1 LTSRT
6 ETLVDDAL
14 RAASVG
20 ALVHAAVAASEVDPS
35 LGRWHLAGLAVSLYA
50 AAGVVA
56 GGLGALVS
64 HGLSRRGWLGR
75 TGAASI
81 LFALFPLAAFY
92 VAVELNLHVITAHNI
107 YSPVSIAGTSAA
119 LAGLAA
125 AFVGLCRLLTRRLTA
140 PMPALAPWSRAAAS
154 GTLAL
159 VLALPWVLGGP
170 HGERAPGPHGTPP
183 GDAPNVVVFV
193 SDCLRADH
201 VSAAGYERPTTPLFD
216 RIAGEGLYFR
226 DAHAAASWTLP
237 SVVGLLTSSAPGIAV
252 APGGLASVVQVTTLP
267 EVLAGHGYTTYAASN
282 NPHLAGPFG
291 IRSRFQHFDDGVS
304 PYVLALEATEVGWV
318 RQRVLVP
325 RDADLADQVIAA
337 VAELPEPFLVYV
349 HLMGGH
355 APYEL
360 PSGYT
365 PPFAIPDAPGE
376 DITSPYPGMEVDA
389 AERESLI
396 GRYDALVRN
405 ADDQFGRILAAV
417 ERRGGPERTL
427 VVYTADHGEAFGD
440 HGDWTHGNTLHGESV
455 HVPLAMRMP
464 GRVAVG
470 ERRDL
475 ASLIDVAPTI
485 LSLVHGGTTEAP
497 PSFHGVDLAASS
509 AAPTAAPVEVLSE
522 LGPSLR
528 ALITREWKYVRDVS
542 DGRVWLFDRLADP
555 TELVDVAAAHP
566 DVVRELGVRLD
577 AFVGSTPGALAASDE
592 PVSEELMEQL
602 RALGYVEGAGHAA
615 EGEVA
620 SP

>member
-1 LTSRT
+1 MTARAEALA
-6 ETLVDDAL
+6 DDTL
-14 RAASVG
+14 RAGLAA
-20 ALVHAAVAASEVDPS
+20 ALVHGAVAACEVDPS
-35 LGRWHLAGLAVSLYA
+35 LGRWHIAGLAVAIYA
-50 AAGVVA
+50 AAGVLA
-56 GGLGALVS
+56 GGLGALAS
-64 HGLSRRGWLGR
+64 QALSRRGVLAH
-75 TGAASI
+75 TGAASFV
-81 LFALFPLAAFY
+81 FALFPLAAFY

-119 LAGLAA
+119 LVALAA
-125 AFVGLCRLLTRRLTA
+125 GFVGLGLGLTRRLA
-140 PMPALAPWSRAAAS
+140 RPLPSLAPWSRAAAS
-154 GTLAL
+154 GALAL
-159 VLALPWVLGGP
+159 VLGLPWVLGGA
-170 HGERAPGPHGTPP
+170 HGERAPAPRGTPP
-183 GDAPNVVVFV
+183 RDAPNVVIFV

-201 VSAAGYERPTTPLFD
+201 VSAAGYPRPTTPLFD
-216 RIAGEGLYFR
+216 RVAREGLYFR

-237 SVVGLLTSSAPGIAV
+237 SVVGLLTSSAPGIEV
-252 APGGLASVVQVTTLP
+252 APGGLARVVQVTTLP
-267 EVLAGHGYTTYAASN
+267 EVLAEHGYTTYAASN

-291 IRSRFQHFDDGVS
+291 IRSRFQHFDDGVP
-304 PYVLALEATEVGWV
+304 PYVLALESTEVGWV

-325 RDADLADQVIAA
+325 RDADLAEQVIAA
-337 VAELPEPFLVYV
+337 VAELPEPFFVYV

-360 PSGYT
+360 PTGYT
-365 PPFAIPDAPGE
+365 PPFAIPEAPGE
-376 DITSPYPGMEVDA
+376 DITSPYPGMEVA
-389 AERESLI
+389 VAQRESLI

-455 HVPLAMRMP
+455 HVPLAIRMP

-475 ASLIDVAPTI
+475 ASLIDLAPTV
-485 LSLVHGGTTEAP
+485 LSVVRGRAADAP
-497 PSFHGVDLAASS
+497 PSFRGVDLRTSS
-509 AAPTAAPVEVLSE
+509 AEPTAAPVEVLSE

-528 ALITREWKYVRDVS
+528 ALITHEWKYVRDVS
-542 DGRVWLFDRLADP
+542 DGRQWLFDRLTDP
-555 TELVDVAAAHP
+555 EELVDVAAVHP
-566 DVVRELGVRLD
+566 ELVRELGARLD

-592 PVSEELMEQL
+592 AMSEELVDQL
-602 RALGYVEGAGHAA
+602 RALGYVAEPPASDEGAT
-615 EGEVA
+615 A